1 MKKSV
6 TVHQT
11 LEDLAR
17 RHLGVA
23 SLSHVEK
30 NEMYEV
36 SVNQITTALKAALLH
51 GEKVGY
57 AHGIE
62 ESSLSCSNCGGE
74 SGSKPKF
81 LGIFDL
87 V

>member
-6 TVHQT
+6 PVHQT
-11 LEDLAR
+11 LETLAR

-23 SLSHVEK
+23 SLSEVEK
-30 NEMYEV
+30 NEIHEV
-36 SVNQITTALKAALLH
+36 SVNQITEALRAALLH

-57 AHGIE
+57 EHGVKD
-62 ESSLSCSNCGGE
+62 SSLTCSNCGDE
-74 SGSKPKF
+74 SKPKF
-81 LGIFDL
+81 LGLFDL